1 MAYIFK
7 FKDTDKIINLVKTN
21 PRVSFFFY
29 SGSAYYNNKY
39 NVSGAFSSSILGAP
53 DGYVSLYEQDI
64 DRTGSV
70 NFSRGNTLGA
80 LGPAPDTPRDPFGY
94 AVNKGTSPTIFYIN
108 EPSDITQQFGLNP
121 HTTTFK
127 VKDGTRVNFKTVS
140 KNEFNL
146 EQYGNTL
153 FRNYPLTASIQKHY
167 YSSGSLKVSSSYGNS
182 STESTGSIS
191 FLYALKNTLN
201 YYSKISLNYQVSSSA
216 RNLTAS
222 APDDSGALDVGL
234 LTIPSIF
241 YGDSIEKGSVNLKF
255 YITGTLIGE
264 LKDARRNGDLIQ
276 VGPPG
281 STGSGSVAGVAL
293 YNEGFVLL
301 TGSWDLSDGTNTD
314 DFGTNNNFPTW
325 VNFAQTISAS
335 APVAP
340 SSSFSLD
347 FTGSHKIP
355 TMTLF
360 AHAQKGA
367 LNHSNNPT
375 YPSKNTQ
382 ILLSSGSVGYIQN
395 PEAIIK
401 NVVSSSYPDPT
412 GSFVKTTYIS
422 KIGIYDKNKN
432 LIGIAKVAT
441 PVKKVPSRDFTFKIK
456 IDI

>member
-53 DGYVSLYEQDI
+53 DGYISLYEQDI

-70 NFSRGNTLGA
+70 NFSLGNFASYIDIQNG
-80 LGPAPDTPRDPFGY
+80 GPESAPRDPFGY
-94 AVNKGTSPTIFYIN
+94 AVNQGISPAKFYN
-108 EPSDITQQFGLNP
+108 SQATQTVQEFGLNP

-146 EQYGNTL
+146 EQYGDTL

-222 APDDSGALDVGL
+222 FNLTDDPLNAVGSLDVGL

-264 LKDARRNGDLIQ
+264 LEDTRRNGDLMQ

-335 APVAP
+335 APAAP

-382 ILLSSGSVGYIQN
+382 ILLSSGSIGYIQN

-422 KIGIYDKNKN
+422 KIGIYDKNKKLN
-432 LIGIAKVAT
+432 WNCKGCNTREKSSIA
-441 PVKKVPSRDFTFKIK
+441 
-456 IDI
+456 